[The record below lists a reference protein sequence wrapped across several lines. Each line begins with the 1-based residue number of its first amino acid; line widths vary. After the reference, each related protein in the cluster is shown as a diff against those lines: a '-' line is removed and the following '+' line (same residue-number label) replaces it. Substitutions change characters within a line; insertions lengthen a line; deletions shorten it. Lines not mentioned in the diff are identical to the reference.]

1 MQVRVPHITRDTLLL
16 TGKQPPPQCKTARI
30 SMCYVLHCGY
40 GKKNYFHV
48 TLRIIGRIFLRG
60 IWHIDAHFNPNDHKA
75 YLRID
80 QLFSLLLLA
89 PVRILT
95 LLVR

>member
-1 MQVRVPHITRDTLLL
+1 MHGRGYYSDPNSVRPRKVSTKKSRKIISQIT
-16 TGKQPPPQCKTARI
+16 
-30 SMCYVLHCGY
+30 
-40 GKKNYFHV
+40 NYFHV

-75 YLRID
+75 SLRID

-89 PVRILT
+89 PDRILT